1 MATLYYESD
10 GNLQLFSGK
19 TIAVMGYGSQGHAQ
33 AQNMKDSGLDVI
45 IGLRKGSKSWKAA
58 EAYGF
63 EVMTVAEAAAKA
75 QIIQILVPDE
85 KQRELYENEIK
96 PSMKPGKTLIFS
108 HGLSIHFGQIIPPPD
123 VDVIMVAPKGP
134 GHMVRRTYTEG
145 RGVPALIAVYQD
157 ASGAARDLAL
167 AHAKGIGAARAG
179 ILETTFREETETDL
193 FGEQVVLC
201 GGVTELIK
209 AGFDTLV
216 EAGYQPE
223 SAYFE
228 CLHEMKLI
236 IDLLYEG
243 GLGWMRHS
251 ISDTA
256 QFGDMTTGKRII
268 TDETRKE
275 MKKILEEIQNGQFT
289 KSWILE
295 NMVNRPAFSAM
306 TRREEQHPIE
316 KVGKELRDM
325 MVWLKKPEGFK

>member
-19 TIAVMGYGSQGHAQ
+19 TIAVLGYGSQGHAQ

-45 IGLRKGSKSWKAA
+45 IGLRKGSPRWKEA

-63 EVMTVAEAAAKA
+63 QVMTVAEASEKA
-75 QIIQILVPDE
+75 QIIQLLVPDE
-85 KQRELYENEIK
+85 KQRDLYEREIK
-96 PSMKPGKTLIFS
+96 PSIKPGKTLIFS
-108 HGLSIHFGQIIPPPD
+108 HGLSIHFGQIVPPKD
-123 VDVIMVAPKGP
+123 IDVIMIAPKGP

-157 ASGAARDLAL
+157 ATGSARDLAL
-167 AHAKGIGAARAG
+167 AHAKAIGAARAG
-179 ILETTFREETETDL
+179 ILETTFKEETETDL

-209 AGFDTLV
+209 AGFDTLI

-243 GLGWMRHS
+243 GLTWMRHS

-289 KSWILE
+289 KNWILE
-295 NMVNRPAFSAM
+295 NMVNRPAFLAM
-306 TRREEQHPIE
+306 TRREEEHPIE
-316 KVGKELRDM
+316 KVGRELRDM
-325 MVWLKKPEGFK
+325 MVWLKKPEGF